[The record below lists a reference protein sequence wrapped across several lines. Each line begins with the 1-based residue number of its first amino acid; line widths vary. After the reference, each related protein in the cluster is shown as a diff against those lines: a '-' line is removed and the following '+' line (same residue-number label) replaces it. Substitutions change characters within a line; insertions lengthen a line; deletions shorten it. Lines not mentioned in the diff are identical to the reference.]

1 MRSESRRRNPKLL
14 AGCRMKGKLLC
25 STVTQTLK
33 STGGLLEALTCEL
46 MGLIID
52 QTPRLR
58 MIQTLAASLV
68 ATIV

>member
-1 MRSESRRRNPKLL
+1 
-14 AGCRMKGKLLC
+14 MKGKLLC

-33 STGGLLEALTCEL
+33 STGGLLAALTCEL

-52 QTPRLR
+52 QTPLLR